1 MGSEIAKKL
10 WRLMTAS
17 ERREAIGLLFLMFF
31 GAILETCSVGLVI
44 PALAFMVRSDLQA
57 QFPALAHL
65 LGKLGPLTPE
75 QLVVGG
81 LAALVLIY
89 VFKGVFLAF
98 LAYKNL
104 HFVFGMQA
112 DMSLRVF
119 TGYLRQPYTF
129 HMQRNSAE
137 LIRNALG
144 EVYFLMHYG
153 LYEALRF
160 FSELL
165 VIIGILSLLL
175 YIEPFGAALSISTLL
190 VIGGGFY
197 FVTRKRM
204 LRWGEM
210 RQKFERMRLQYLQEG
225 LGGVKELLLLGR
237 EDEFIRRYREQAL
250 GYARISTRQNTL
262 QELPRLML
270 EIIAVAALAVLVIML
285 LSEGRPLASLVPTI
299 GLFGA
304 AAFRVMPSANR
315 IMNSIQIM
323 RHAKPA
329 INSLALEMETLAS
342 AEKSSGVQPLTFER
356 TLSVQDASFTYP
368 GTDSPALRDIS
379 LTLHSGQSIGLVGG
393 SGSGKSTL
401 VDVILGLL
409 RPQGGSVRI
418 DGVDIGENLRS
429 WQSRIGYVPQQIFL
443 TDDTLR
449 RNVAFGI
456 PDAEIDEGMLQ
467 RALRAAQLDG
477 FVATLPTGLDTMV
490 GERGVRLS
498 GGQLQRIGIARA
510 LYHDPTVL
518 VLDEA
523 TSALDTATE
532 REVMSAVRAL
542 HGAKTVIIVAH
553 RLTTVAECDF
563 LYRLEGGRVMQKGI
577 PDELIPRDNAT
588 LRDADNPLTG

>member
-1 MGSEIAKKL
+1 MGIDVLRKL
-10 WRLMTAS
+10 WKLMTGS
-17 ERREAIGLLFLMFF
+17 ERREATGLLVLMFF
-31 GAILETCSVGLVI
+31 GMVLETLSVGLVV
-44 PALAFMVRSDLQA
+44 PALAFMARSDLATQS
-57 QFPALAHL
+57 PALAKWL
-65 LGKLGPLTPE
+65 ATYALSQE

-81 LAALVLIY
+81 LVTLVIIY
-89 VFKGVFLAF
+89 FFKGAFLAF
-98 LAYKNL
+98 LAWKNL
-104 HFVFGMQA
+104 RFVFGMQA
-112 DMSLRVF
+112 QMSLRVF
-119 TGYLRQPYTF
+119 TAYLRQPYTF

-144 EVYFLMHYG
+144 EVYVLMHYG

-160 FSELL
+160 IAETL
-165 VIIGILSLLL
+165 VIAGILSLLL
-175 YIEPFGAALSISTLL
+175 YIEPVGAVLSMGTLALL
-190 VIGGGFY
+190 GGGFY
-197 FVTRKRM
+197 LLTRKRM

-210 RQKFERMRLQYLQEG
+210 RQSYERMRLQHMQEG
-225 LGGVKELLLLGR
+225 LAGVKELLLLGR
-237 EDEFIRRYREQAL
+237 EDEFIRRYQEQAL

-270 EIIAVAALAVLVIML
+270 EILAVGALAVLVIVL
-285 LSEGRPLASLVPTI
+285 LSQGRSLPSLLPTI
-299 GLFGA
+299 GLFAA

-329 INSLALEMETLAS
+329 VESLAVEMEALVPPHAQHDQ
-342 AEKSSGVQPLTFER
+342 KPLSFER
-356 TLSVQDASFTYP
+356 ELEARDVTFSYP
-368 GTDSPALRDIS
+368 GTDSPALRGVT
-379 LTLHSGQSIGLVGG
+379 LTIRAGQSIGFVGG

-409 RPQGGSVRI
+409 PPQGGTIRI
-418 DGVDIGENLRS
+418 DGVNIRDNLRS
-429 WQSRIGYVPQQIFL
+429 WQDRLGYVPQQIFL

-449 RNVAFGI
+449 RNIAFGI
-456 PDAEIDEGMLQ
+456 PDAQIKQDALH
-467 RALRAAQLDG
+467 RALRAAQLEG
-477 FVATLPTGLDTMV
+477 FVASLPAGIETMV

-510 LYHDPTVL
+510 LYHDPAVL

-553 RLTTVAECDF
+553 RLTTVAECDY
-563 LYRLEGGRVMQKGI
+563 LYRLEGGQIVQMGF
-577 PDELIPRDNAT
+577 PDALIPGENAP
-588 LRDADNPLTG
+588 RRGVN